1 MEVIMPK
8 KQMMSLSS
16 RSLRYK
22 LKIAFTLMTILPLLV
37 SLYIIMNYSNVPGPA
52 KIYVFILMS
61 ISVAIAVVGFMI
73 IKEVSDRL
81 ISVTAAAK
89 SIALDGSPEDSSVGH
104 MDEVGDL
111 SDALSQMT
119 QRIRSNMDELKVY
132 SEKTKEINI
141 ETQQR
146 VMMLSGLLQISSL
159 ISLGARLE
167 DIIKVISEKAKLLAT
182 SDSAYLLF
190 REENQEA
197 FYMKTA
203 DGMNVQQLMKINIDP
218 KDDLFG
224 RVARTNKPLV
234 LDTEN
239 SAPEMVLNNFF
250 EKFGLKNTIA
260 LPVYLMGRV
269 MAILGI
275 GNTRESFT
283 YSKEDLELLDI
294 FAKQISIALE
304 NNLLMH
310 RVETLEIKDALTG
323 AYNEGFIRNRLQEEI
338 KRAITYQRPCSF
350 VMFNIDNF
358 QKYRQEFGTL
368 QAEAILKRVSTIVR
382 DSVSEIDRVGRTGG
396 NEFAIVLPEKNKRK
410 AQDLAEDIRKKI
422 EYTFMEERD
431 PSKRLT
437 ISGGVSENP
446 LDGISAEELIIKARE
461 LVDLAKKQG
470 KNRILGLKEPPTC
483 L

>member
-1 MEVIMPK
+1 MEVPMFK
-8 KQMMSLSS
+8 KEAISLSS
-16 RSLRYK
+16 RGLKYK
-22 LKIAFTLMTILPLLV
+22 LKVAFTLMTILPLLV
-37 SLYIIMNYSNVPGPA
+37 SLYIIMNYSNVAGPG
-52 KIYVFILMS
+52 KLYVLILML
-61 ISVAIAVVGFMI
+61 ISVTIAVVGFMI

-89 SIALDGSPEDSSVGH
+89 SIALNGRPENLTVGQ

-119 QRIRSNMDELKVY
+119 QRIRSNMDELKIY

-159 ISLGARLE
+159 ISLGARLD
-167 DIIKVISEKAKLLAT
+167 DIIKVISEKARLLAT

-190 REENQEA
+190 REENQEN

-203 DGMNVQQLMKINIDP
+203 DGMNTQQLLKVNVDP

-224 RVARTNKPLV
+224 RVVRTNKPLV
-234 LDTEN
+234 LDAENTATETAM
-239 SAPEMVLNNFF
+239 SSFY

-269 MAILGI
+269 MAILGV
-275 GNTRESFT
+275 GNVRESFT
-283 YSKEDLELLDI
+283 YSKEDIELLDI

-310 RVETLEIKDALTG
+310 RVETLEIKDTLTG
-323 AYNEGFIRNRLQEEI
+323 LYNEGFIRNRLQEEI
-338 KRAITYQRPCSF
+338 KRAIAYQRPCSF
-350 VMFNIDNF
+350 VVFNIDNF

-368 QAEAILKRVSTIVR
+368 QAEAILKRVSIIVR
-382 DSVSEIDRVGRTGG
+382 DSVTEIDRVGRIGG

-422 EYTFMEERD
+422 EFTFMEERD
-431 PSKRLT
+431 PTKRLT
-437 ISGGVSENP
+437 ISGGISENP
-446 LDGISAEELIIKARE
+446 LDGITAEELMNVARE
-461 LVDLAKKQG
+461 LVDMAKKQG

>member
-1 MEVIMPK
+1 
-8 KQMMSLSS
+8 
-16 RSLRYK
+16 
-22 LKIAFTLMTILPLLV
+22 
-37 SLYIIMNYSNVPGPA
+37 
-52 KIYVFILMS
+52 
-61 ISVAIAVVGFMI
+61 
-73 IKEVSDRL
+73 
-81 ISVTAAAK
+81 
-89 SIALDGSPEDSSVGH
+89 
-104 MDEVGDL
+104 MDD
-111 SDALSQMT
+111 
-119 QRIRSNMDELKVY
+119 LKVY

-159 ISLGARLE
+159 ISLGARLD
-167 DIIKVISEKAKLLAT
+167 DIIKVIAEKARLLAN
-182 SDSAYLLF
+182 SDAAYLLF
-190 REENQEA
+190 REENQEN

-203 DGMNVQQLMKINIDP
+203 DGMNIQQLLKINVDP

-224 RVARTNKPLV
+224 KVIRTNKALV
-234 LDTEN
+234 LDTDN
-239 SAPEMVLNNFF
+239 SPSELLTNAFY
-250 EKFGLKNTIA
+250 EKFGLKNTLA

-275 GNTRESFT
+275 GNVRESFVFN
-283 YSKEDLELLDI
+283 KEDLELLDI

-323 AYNEGFIRNRLQEEI
+323 LYNEGFVRNRLQEEI
-338 KRAITYQRPCSF
+338 KRAIAYQRPCSF
-350 VMFNIDNF
+350 VIMNIDNF

-368 QAEAILKRVSTIVR
+368 QAEAILKRVSIIIR
-382 DSVSEIDRVGRTGG
+382 DSVTEIDRVGRTGG

-422 EYTFMEERD
+422 EFTFMEERD
-431 PSKRLT
+431 ASKRLT

-446 LDGISAEELIIKARE
+446 LDGITAEELVNKARE
-461 LVDLAKKQG
+461 LVELAKKQG
-470 KNRILGLKEPPTC
+470 KNRIIGLKEPPVC

>member
-1 MEVIMPK
+1 
-8 KQMMSLSS
+8 
-16 RSLRYK
+16 
-22 LKIAFTLMTILPLLV
+22 MTILPLLV
-37 SLYIIMNYSNVPGPA
+37 SVYIISNYASVQGFA
-52 KIYVFILMS
+52 KMYVLIMML
-61 ISVAIAVVGFMI
+61 ISVVIAVIGFTV

-81 ISVTAAAK
+81 TSVTAAAK
-89 SIALDGSPEDSSVGH
+89 LMASGGQEGEVKVGH
-104 MDEVGDL
+104 IDEVSDL
-111 SDALSQMT
+111 SDALGQLT

-159 ISLGARLE
+159 ISLGARLD
-167 DIIKVISEKAKLLAT
+167 DIIKVIAEKARLLAY

-190 REENQEA
+190 REENQEN

-203 DGMNVQQLMKINIDP
+203 DGMNVQQLLKVNVDP

-224 RVARTNKPLV
+224 RVARTNKALV
-234 LDTEN
+234 LDLENPVTEN
-239 SAPEMVLNNFF
+239 LSNAFY
-250 EKFGLKNTIA
+250 EKFGLKNTLA

-275 GNTRESFT
+275 GNVRESFV
-283 YSKEDLELLDI
+283 YHKDDLELLDI

-323 AYNEGFIRNRLQEEI
+323 LYNEGFIRNRLQEEI
-338 KRAITYQRPCSF
+338 KRAVSYQRPCSF
-350 VMFNIDNF
+350 VILNLDNY

-368 QAEAILKRVSTIVR
+368 QAEAILKRVSMIIR
-382 DSVSEIDRVGRTGG
+382 DSVTEIDRVGRTGG

-410 AQDLAEDIRKKI
+410 AQDAAEDIRKKI
-422 EYTFMEERD
+422 EFTYMEERD
-431 PSKRLT
+431 PTKRLT

-446 LDGISAEELIIKARE
+446 LDGITAEELINKARE
-461 LVDLAKKQG
+461 LVEIAKKQG
-470 KNRILGLKEPPTC
+470 KNRIIGLKEPPVC

>member
-1 MEVIMPK
+1 MFK
-8 KQMMSLSS
+8 KEAISLSS
-16 RSLRYK
+16 RGLKYK
-22 LKIAFTLMTILPLLV
+22 LKVAFTLMTILPLLV
-37 SLYIIMNYSNVPGPA
+37 SLYIIMNYSNVAGPG
-52 KIYVFILMS
+52 KLYVLILML
-61 ISVAIAVVGFMI
+61 ISVTIAVVGFMI

-89 SIALDGSPEDSSVGH
+89 SIALNGRPENLTVGQ

-119 QRIRSNMDELKVY
+119 QRIRSNMDELKIY

-159 ISLGARLE
+159 ISLGARLD
-167 DIIKVISEKAKLLAT
+167 DIIKVISEKARLLAT

-190 REENQEA
+190 REENQEN

-203 DGMNVQQLMKINIDP
+203 DGMNTQQLLKVNVDP

-224 RVARTNKPLV
+224 RVVRTNKPLV
-234 LDTEN
+234 LDAENTATETAM
-239 SAPEMVLNNFF
+239 SSFY

-269 MAILGI
+269 MAILGV
-275 GNTRESFT
+275 GNVRESFT
-283 YSKEDLELLDI
+283 YSKEDIELLDI

-310 RVETLEIKDALTG
+310 RVETLEIKDTLTG
-323 AYNEGFIRNRLQEEI
+323 LYNEGFIRNRLQEEI
-338 KRAITYQRPCSF
+338 KRAIAYQRPCSF
-350 VMFNIDNF
+350 VVFNIDNF

-368 QAEAILKRVSTIVR
+368 QAEAILKRVSIIVR
-382 DSVSEIDRVGRTGG
+382 DSVTEIDRVGRIGG

-422 EYTFMEERD
+422 EFTFMEERD
-431 PSKRLT
+431 PTKRLT
-437 ISGGVSENP
+437 ISGGISENP
-446 LDGISAEELIIKARE
+446 LDGITAEELMNVARE
-461 LVDLAKKQG
+461 LVDMAKKQG

>member
-1 MEVIMPK
+1 MFK
-8 KQMMSLSS
+8 KEAISLSS
-16 RSLRYK
+16 RGLKYK
-22 LKIAFTLMTILPLLV
+22 LKVAFTLMTILPLLV
-37 SLYIIMNYSNVPGPA
+37 SLYIIMNYSNVAGPG
-52 KIYVFILMS
+52 KLYVFILML
-61 ISVAIAVVGFMI
+61 ISVTIAVVGFMI

-89 SIALDGSPEDSSVGH
+89 SIALNGRPENLTVGQ

-119 QRIRSNMDELKVY
+119 QRIRSNMDELKIY

-159 ISLGARLE
+159 ISLGARLD
-167 DIIKVISEKAKLLAT
+167 DIIKVISEKARLLAT

-190 REENQEA
+190 REENQEN

-203 DGMNVQQLMKINIDP
+203 DGMNTQQLLKVNVDP

-224 RVARTNKPLV
+224 RVVRTNKPLV
-234 LDTEN
+234 LDAENTATETAM
-239 SAPEMVLNNFF
+239 SSFY

-269 MAILGI
+269 MAILGV
-275 GNTRESFT
+275 GNVRESFT
-283 YSKEDLELLDI
+283 YSKEDIELLDI

-310 RVETLEIKDALTG
+310 RVETLEIKDTLTG
-323 AYNEGFIRNRLQEEI
+323 LYNEGFIRNRLQEEI
-338 KRAITYQRPCSF
+338 KRAIAYQRPCSF
-350 VMFNIDNF
+350 VVFNIDNF

-368 QAEAILKRVSTIVR
+368 QAEAILKRVSIIVR
-382 DSVSEIDRVGRTGG
+382 DSVTEIDRVGRIGG

-422 EYTFMEERD
+422 EFTFMEERD
-431 PSKRLT
+431 ATKRLT
-437 ISGGVSENP
+437 ISGGISENP
-446 LDGISAEELIIKARE
+446 LDGITAEELMNVARE
-461 LVDLAKKQG
+461 LVDMAKKQG

>member
-1 MEVIMPK
+1 MAK
-8 KQMMSLSS
+8 KDILSLSS

-22 LKIAFTLMTILPLLV
+22 LKVAFTLMTILPLLV
-37 SLYIIMNYSNVPGPA
+37 SIYLIISYASVSGTF
-52 KIYVFILMS
+52 KIQIVVMIL
-61 ISVAIAVVGFMI
+61 ISLVIALVGYLI

-89 SIALDGSPEDSSVGH
+89 SIATDSDPEDVKVGH
-104 MDEVGDL
+104 MDEVADL
-111 SDALSQMT
+111 SDALSQLT
-119 QRIRSNMDELKVY
+119 QRIRGNMDELKVY

-159 ISLGARLE
+159 ISLGARLD
-167 DIIKVISEKAKLLAT
+167 DIIKVIAEKARLLAS

-190 REENQEA
+190 REENQEN

-203 DGMNVQQLMKINIDP
+203 DGLNIQQLLKANVDP

-224 RVARTNKPLV
+224 KVVRTNKPLV
-234 LDTEN
+234 LDSEN
-239 SAPEMVLNNFF
+239 TVAEIVANSFY
-250 EKFGLKNTIA
+250 EKFGMKNTLA
-260 LPVYLMGRV
+260 LPVYLMGSV

-275 GNTRESFT
+275 GNARESFI
-283 YSKEDLELLDI
+283 YHKEDLELLDI

-323 AYNEGFIRNRLQEEI
+323 LYNEGFVRNRLQEEI
-338 KRAITYQRPCSF
+338 KRAIAYQRPCSF
-350 VMFNIDNF
+350 MIMNLDNF

-368 QAEAILKRVSTIVR
+368 QAEAILKRVSIIIR
-382 DSVSEIDRVGRTGG
+382 DSVTEIDRVGRTGG

-422 EYTFMEERD
+422 EFTFMEERD
-431 PSKRLT
+431 ATKRLT

-446 LDGISAEELIIKARE
+446 LDGITAEELINKARE
-461 LVDLAKKQG
+461 LVDIAKKQG
-470 KNRILGLKEPPTC
+470 KNRIIGLREPPTC

>member
-1 MEVIMPK
+1 MSK
-8 KQMMSLSS
+8 KETLTLSS

-22 LKIAFTLMTILPLLV
+22 LKVAFILMTVVPLLASV
-37 SLYIIMNYSNVPGPA
+37 YIIMNYASIEGSV
-52 KIYVFILMS
+52 KVHVFVLMT
-61 ISVAIAVVGFMI
+61 ISVVIAVAGFMI

-89 SIALDGSPEDSSVGH
+89 SMASDGSAEDIKVGH
-104 MDEVGDL
+104 VDEVGDL
-111 SDALSQMT
+111 SDALSQLT
-119 QRIRSNMDELKVY
+119 QRIRSNMDDLKVY

-159 ISLGARLE
+159 ISLGARLD
-167 DIIKVISEKAKLLAT
+167 DIIKVIAEKARLLAN
-182 SDSAYLLF
+182 SDAAYLLF
-190 REENQEA
+190 REENQEN

-203 DGMNVQQLMKINIDP
+203 DGMNIQQLLKINVDP

-224 RVARTNKPLV
+224 KVIRTNKALV
-234 LDTEN
+234 LDTDN
-239 SAPEMVLNNFF
+239 SPSELLTNAFY
-250 EKFGLKNTIA
+250 EKFGLKNTLA

-275 GNTRESFT
+275 GNVRESFVFN
-283 YSKEDLELLDI
+283 KEDLELLDI

-323 AYNEGFIRNRLQEEI
+323 LYNEGFVRNRLQEEI
-338 KRAITYQRPCSF
+338 KRAIAYQRPCSF
-350 VMFNIDNF
+350 VIMNIDNF

-368 QAEAILKRVSTIVR
+368 QAEAILKRVSIIIR
-382 DSVSEIDRVGRTGG
+382 DSVTEIDRVGRTGG

-422 EYTFMEERD
+422 EFTFMEERD
-431 PSKRLT
+431 ASKRLT

-446 LDGISAEELIIKARE
+446 LDGITAEELVNKARE
-461 LVDLAKKQG
+461 LVELAKKQG
-470 KNRILGLKEPPTC
+470 KNRIIGLKEPPVC

>member
-1 MEVIMPK
+1 
-8 KQMMSLSS
+8 
-16 RSLRYK
+16 
-22 LKIAFTLMTILPLLV
+22 MTILPLLV
-37 SLYIIMNYSNVPGPA
+37 SVYIISNYASVQGFA
-52 KIYVFILMS
+52 KMYVLIMML
-61 ISVAIAVVGFMI
+61 ISVVIAVIGFTV

-81 ISVTAAAK
+81 TSVTAAAK
-89 SIALDGSPEDSSVGH
+89 LMASGGQEGEVRVGH
-104 MDEVGDL
+104 IDEVSDL
-111 SDALSQMT
+111 SDALGQLT

-159 ISLGARLE
+159 ISLGARLD
-167 DIIKVISEKAKLLAT
+167 DIIKVIAEKARLLAY

-190 REENQEA
+190 REENQEN

-203 DGMNVQQLMKINIDP
+203 DGMNVQQLLKVNVDP

-224 RVARTNKPLV
+224 RVARTNKALV
-234 LDTEN
+234 LDLENPVTEN
-239 SAPEMVLNNFF
+239 LSNAFY
-250 EKFGLKNTIA
+250 EKFGLKNTLA

-275 GNTRESFT
+275 GNVRESFV
-283 YSKEDLELLDI
+283 YHKDDLELLDI

-323 AYNEGFIRNRLQEEI
+323 LYNEGFIRNRLQEEI
-338 KRAITYQRPCSF
+338 KRAVSYQRPCSF
-350 VMFNIDNF
+350 VILNLDNY

-368 QAEAILKRVSTIVR
+368 QAEAILKRVSMIIR
-382 DSVSEIDRVGRTGG
+382 DSVTEIDRVGRTGG

-410 AQDLAEDIRKKI
+410 AQDAAEDIRKKI
-422 EYTFMEERD
+422 EFTYMEERD
-431 PSKRLT
+431 PTKRLT

-446 LDGISAEELIIKARE
+446 LDGITAEELINKARE
-461 LVDLAKKQG
+461 LVEIAKKQG
-470 KNRILGLKEPPTC
+470 KNRIIGLKEPPVC

>member
-1 MEVIMPK
+1 MEVPMFK
-8 KQMMSLSS
+8 KEAISLSS
-16 RSLRYK
+16 RGLKYK
-22 LKIAFTLMTILPLLV
+22 LKVAFTLMTILPLLV
-37 SLYIIMNYSNVPGPA
+37 SLYIIMNYSNVAGPG
-52 KIYVFILMS
+52 KLYVFILML
-61 ISVAIAVVGFMI
+61 ISVTIAVVGFMI

-89 SIALDGSPEDSSVGH
+89 SIALNGRPENLTVGQ

-119 QRIRSNMDELKVY
+119 QRIRSNMDELKIY

-159 ISLGARLE
+159 ISLGARLD
-167 DIIKVISEKAKLLAT
+167 DIIKVISEKARLLAT

-190 REENQEA
+190 REENQEN

-203 DGMNVQQLMKINIDP
+203 DGMNTQQLLKVNVDP

-224 RVARTNKPLV
+224 RVVRTNKPLV
-234 LDTEN
+234 LDAENTATETAM
-239 SAPEMVLNNFF
+239 SSFY

-269 MAILGI
+269 MAILGV
-275 GNTRESFT
+275 GNVRESFT
-283 YSKEDLELLDI
+283 YSKEDIELLDI

-310 RVETLEIKDALTG
+310 RVETLEIKDTLTG
-323 AYNEGFIRNRLQEEI
+323 LYNEGFIRNRLQEEI
-338 KRAITYQRPCSF
+338 KRAIAYQRPCSF
-350 VMFNIDNF
+350 VVFNIDNF

-368 QAEAILKRVSTIVR
+368 QAEAILKRVSIIVR
-382 DSVSEIDRVGRTGG
+382 DSVTEIDRVGRIGG

-422 EYTFMEERD
+422 EFTFMEERD
-431 PSKRLT
+431 ATKRLT
-437 ISGGVSENP
+437 ISGGISENP
-446 LDGISAEELIIKARE
+446 LDGITAEELMNVARE
-461 LVDLAKKQG
+461 LVDMAKKQG

>member
-1 MEVIMPK
+1 MAK
-8 KQMMSLSS
+8 KNSLPLSS

-22 LKIAFTLMTILPLLV
+22 LKVAFILMTILPLLV
-37 SLYIIMNYSNVPGPA
+37 SVYIISNYASVHGFA
-52 KIYVFILMS
+52 KMYVLIMML
-61 ISVAIAVVGFMI
+61 ISVVIAVIGFMV

-81 ISVTAAAK
+81 TSVTAAAK
-89 SIALDGSPEDSSVGH
+89 LMASGGQEGEVKVGH
-104 MDEVGDL
+104 VDEVSDL
-111 SDALSQMT
+111 SDALGQLT

-159 ISLGARLE
+159 ISLGARLD
-167 DIIKVISEKAKLLAT
+167 DIIKVIAEKARLLAD

-190 REENQEA
+190 REENQEN

-203 DGMNVQQLMKINIDP
+203 DGMNVQQLLKVNVDP

-224 RVARTNKPLV
+224 RVARINKALV
-234 LDTEN
+234 LDLENPVTEN
-239 SAPEMVLNNFF
+239 LSNAFY
-250 EKFGLKNTIA
+250 EKFGLKNTLA

-275 GNTRESFT
+275 GNVRESFV
-283 YSKEDLELLDI
+283 YHKDDLELLDI

-323 AYNEGFIRNRLQEEI
+323 LYNEGFIRNRLQEEI
-338 KRAITYQRPCSF
+338 KRAISYQRPCSF
-350 VMFNIDNF
+350 VILNLDNY

-368 QAEAILKRVSTIVR
+368 QAEAILKRVSIIIR
-382 DSVSEIDRVGRTGG
+382 DSVTEIDRVGRTGG

-410 AQDLAEDIRKKI
+410 AQDTAEDIRKKI
-422 EYTFMEERD
+422 EFTYMEERD
-431 PSKRLT
+431 PTKRLT

-446 LDGISAEELIIKARE
+446 LDGITAEELINKARE
-461 LVDLAKKQG
+461 LVEVAKKQG
-470 KNRILGLKEPPTC
+470 KNRIIGLKEPPVC

>member
-1 MEVIMPK
+1 MAK
-8 KQMMSLSS
+8 KDILSLSS

-22 LKIAFTLMTILPLLV
+22 LKVAFTLMTILPLLV
-37 SLYIIMNYSNVPGPA
+37 SIYLIISYASVSGTF
-52 KIYVFILMS
+52 KIQIVVMIL
-61 ISVAIAVVGFMI
+61 ISLVIALVGYLI

-89 SIALDGSPEDSSVGH
+89 SIATDSDPEDVKVGH
-104 MDEVGDL
+104 MDEVADL
-111 SDALSQMT
+111 SDALSQLT
-119 QRIRSNMDELKVY
+119 QRIRGNMDELKVY

-159 ISLGARLE
+159 ISLGARLD
-167 DIIKVISEKAKLLAT
+167 DIIKVIAEKARLLAS

-190 REENQEA
+190 REENQEN

-203 DGMNVQQLMKINIDP
+203 DGLNIQQLLKANVDP

-224 RVARTNKPLV
+224 KVVRTNKPLV
-234 LDTEN
+234 LDSEN
-239 SAPEMVLNNFF
+239 TVAEIVANSFY
-250 EKFGLKNTIA
+250 EKFGMKNTLA

-275 GNTRESFT
+275 GNARESFI
-283 YSKEDLELLDI
+283 YHKEDLELLDI

-323 AYNEGFIRNRLQEEI
+323 LYNEGFVRNRLQEEI
-338 KRAITYQRPCSF
+338 KRAIAYQRPCSF
-350 VMFNIDNF
+350 MIMNLDNF

-368 QAEAILKRVSTIVR
+368 QAEAILKRVSIIIR
-382 DSVSEIDRVGRTGG
+382 DSVTEIDRVGRTGG

-422 EYTFMEERD
+422 EFTFMEERD
-431 PSKRLT
+431 ATKRLT

-446 LDGISAEELIIKARE
+446 LDGITAEELINKARE
-461 LVDLAKKQG
+461 LVDIAKKQG
-470 KNRILGLKEPPTC
+470 KNRIIGLREPPTC